1 MMSKEVNRLHPV
13 SAVISSAKA
22 LKSMIFPL
30 IVIIITNGF
39 HFSFNFHSDNF
50 WRTVFLFGIWGVGA
64 ILALVSGIVK
74 WRTFVYWFEDGELRV
89 KYGLFVKKKR
99 YIPFERIQSLNY
111 NEGIFHR
118 LFGLVKVQ
126 VETAGSKDRK
136 PEVEL
141 TAIRKD
147 AADAIEL
154 EMRRTKN
161 KANGQMNDE
170 QMSNEQSLTEE
181 VLAPMIY
188 HMSIRDLLIL
198 ATTSGGIGVVLSGV
212 AAIISQLSDIIPY
225 EEIFHEL
232 ADFAKFGA
240 FLVALAVIFSLIVAW
255 FVSFVITLINYY
267 EYTVRIEEE
276 KLIITKGLIE
286 KKRITIPLNRIQ
298 AIRIVE
304 NPLRQLF
311 GFATVVVES
320 AGGNGEEGNDKK
332 IALFPLIQ
340 KQDCLETLE
349 QIFPDV
355 NWRPEFI
362 HSPNRARPFF
372 YRIDFIWLVPII
384 GACSYYFYPYG
395 LLSLLLIPL
404 TILIGIWQHKTA
416 AYMIDGKQ
424 LTMQYRVFSRITFF
438 MEKKRIQSIGTTQ
451 TYFQK
456 RKNVMSVK
464 ATVMSGMTG
473 MTGNVRNLEQQ
484 DAETIVSWY
493 EH

>member
-1 MMSKEVNRLHPV
+1 MSKGINRLHPI
-13 SAVISSAKA
+13 SAIITSAKA

-30 IVIIITNGF
+30 IIIIVTNGF

-50 WRTVFLFGIWGVGA
+50 WRTIFLFGIWGVGA
-64 ILALVSGIVK
+64 LLALVSGIVK

-141 TAIRKD
+141 TAIRKA
-147 AADAIEL
+147 AADVIEL
-154 EMRRTKN
+154 EMRRAKN
-161 KANGQMNDE
+161 QVNEPMNDE
-170 QMSNEQSLTEE
+170 QSLIEE
-181 VLAPMIY
+181 VSVPTIY

-198 ATTSGGIGVVLSGV
+198 AITSGGIGVVLSGL

-225 EEIFHEL
+225 EEIFNEL
-232 ADFAKFGA
+232 ADFAKIGA
-240 FLVALAVIFSLIVAW
+240 FLVALTVIFSLIVAW

-267 EYTVRIEEE
+267 EYTVRVEDE

-286 KKRITIPLNRIQ
+286 KKRITLPLNRIQ

-304 NPLRQLF
+304 NPVRQLF

-320 AGGNGEEGNDKK
+320 AGGNGGEGNDKK
-332 IALFPLIQ
+332 ITLFPLIQ
-340 KQDCLETLE
+340 RHDCLETLE
-349 QIFPDV
+349 QLFPDI

-362 HSPNRARPFF
+362 NPPKRARQSF
-372 YRIDFIWLVPII
+372 YRIDYVWLIPII
-384 GACSYYFYPYG
+384 GACSYFLYPYG

-404 TILIGIWQHKTA
+404 AISIGIWQHKTA
-416 AYMIDGKQ
+416 GYMIDGKQ
-424 LTMQYRVFSRITFF
+424 LTMRYRVFSRVTFF
-438 MEKKRIQSIGTTQ
+438 MEKKRIQSITTTQ

-456 RKNVMSVK
+456 RKNIMSVK

-473 MTGNVRNLEQQ
+473 MTGNVRSLEQQ
-484 DAETIVSWY
+484 DAETILSWY
-493 EH
+493 EHRI

>member
-1 MMSKEVNRLHPV
+1 MMSNEINRLHPI
-13 SAVISSAKA
+13 SAIITSTKA

-30 IVIIITNGF
+30 IIIIATNGF

-50 WRTVFLFGIWGVGA
+50 WRTIVLFGIWGVGA
-64 ILALVSGIVK
+64 LLALVSGIVK

-99 YIPFERIQSLNY
+99 YIPFDRIQSLNY
-111 NEGIFHR
+111 NEDIFHR

-141 TAIRKD
+141 TAIRKA
-147 AADAIEL
+147 AADVIEL
-154 EMRRTKN
+154 EMRRAKN
-161 KANGQMNDE
+161 QVNEQMNDE
-170 QMSNEQSLTEE
+170 QSLIEE
-181 VLAPMIY
+181 TSVPTIY
-188 HMSIRDLLIL
+188 HMSIRDLFVL
-198 ATTSGGIGVVLSGV
+198 AITSGGIGVVLSGI

-225 EEIFHEL
+225 EEIFNEL
-232 ADFAKFGA
+232 ADFARIGA
-240 FLVALAVIFSLIVAW
+240 FLVALAVIFSLILAW

-267 EYTVRIEEE
+267 EYTVRIEDE

-286 KKRITIPLNRIQ
+286 KKRITLPLNRIQ

-304 NPLRQLF
+304 NPVRQLF

-320 AGGNGEEGNDKK
+320 AGGNGGEGNDKK
-332 IALFPLIQ
+332 ITLFPLIQ
-340 KQDCLETLE
+340 KQDCLGTLE
-349 QIFPDV
+349 QLFPDM

-362 HSPNRARPFF
+362 YSPKRARPSF
-372 YRIDFIWLVPII
+372 YRIDFVWLIPII
-384 GACSYYFYPYG
+384 GACSYFFYPYG

-404 TILIGIWQHKTA
+404 TIVIGAWQHKSA
-416 AYMIDGKQ
+416 GYMIDGKQ
-424 LTMQYRVFSRITFF
+424 LTMQYRVFSRTTFF

-464 ATVMSGMTG
+464 ATVMSGMAG
-473 MTGNVRNLEQQ
+473 MAGNVRSLEQQ
-484 DAETIVSWY
+484 DAETILSWY

>member
-1 MMSKEVNRLHPV
+1 MNRLHPI
-13 SAVISSAKA
+13 SAIITSAKA

-30 IVIIITNGF
+30 IIIIATNGF
-39 HFSFNFHSDNF
+39 HFSLNFHSDNF
-50 WRTVFLFGIWGVGA
+50 WRTFFLFGVWGVGA

-74 WRTFVYWFEDGELRV
+74 WRTFVYWFEDGELRI

-118 LFGLVKVQ
+118 IFGLVKVQ

-141 TAIRKD
+141 TAIRKS
-147 AADAIEL
+147 AADVIEL
-154 EMRRTKN
+154 EMRRAKN
-161 KANGQMNDE
+161 QVNEQMNDE
-170 QMSNEQSLTEE
+170 QSLIEE
-181 VLAPMIY
+181 VSVPTIY

-198 ATTSGGIGVVLSGV
+198 AITSGGIGVVLSGV

-225 EEIFHEL
+225 EEIFSEL
-232 ADFAKFGA
+232 ADFAKIGA
-240 FLVALAVIFSLIVAW
+240 FLVALTVIVSLILAW

-267 EYTVRIEEE
+267 EYTVRIEDE

-286 KKRITIPLNRIQ
+286 KKRITLPLNRIQ

-304 NPLRQLF
+304 NPVRQLF
-311 GFATVVVES
+311 GYATVVVES
-320 AGGNGEEGNDKK
+320 AGGNGGEGNDKK
-332 IALFPLIQ
+332 ITLFPLIQ
-340 KQDCLETLE
+340 KQDCLGTLE
-349 QIFPDV
+349 QLFPQL

-362 HSPNRARPFF
+362 YSPERARPFF
-372 YRIDFIWLVPII
+372 YRIDFVWLIPII
-384 GACSYYFYPYG
+384 GACSYFLYPYG
-395 LLSLLLIPL
+395 LLSLLLMPL
-404 TILIGIWQHKTA
+404 TILIGIWQHKSA
-416 AYMIDGKQ
+416 GYMIDGKQ
-424 LTMQYRVFSRITFF
+424 LTMQYRVFSRTTFF
-438 MEKKRIQSIGTTQ
+438 MEKKRIQSIETTQ

-456 RKNVMSVK
+456 RKGVTSVK

-473 MTGNVRNLEQQ
+473 MAGNVRNLEQQ
-484 DAETIVSWY
+484 DAETILSWY

>member
-1 MMSKEVNRLHPV
+1 MSKEINRLHPI
-13 SAVISSAKA
+13 SAVIASAKA

-30 IVIIITNGF
+30 VVIIITNGF

-50 WRTVFLFGIWGVGA
+50 WRTIFLFGIWGVGA
-64 ILALVSGIVK
+64 LLALVSGIVK

-141 TAIRKD
+141 TAIRK
-147 AADAIEL
+147 AEADVIEL
-154 EMRRTKN
+154 EMRRAKN
-161 KANGQMNDE
+161 QINEQMNDE
-170 QMSNEQSLTEE
+170 QSLIEE
-181 VLAPMIY
+181 VPVPTIY

-198 ATTSGGIGVVLSGV
+198 AITSGGIGFVLSGV
-212 AAIISQLSDIIPY
+212 AAFIPQISEIIPY
-225 EEIFHEL
+225 EEIFNEL
-232 ADFAKFGA
+232 ADFAKIGA
-240 FLVALAVIFSLIVAW
+240 FLVVLTVIFSLILAW
-255 FVSFVITLINYY
+255 FVSFVITLFNYY
-267 EYTVRIEEE
+267 QYTVRIEDE

-286 KKRITIPLNRIQ
+286 KKRITLPLNRIQ

-304 NPLRQLF
+304 NPVRQLF

-320 AGGNGEEGNDKK
+320 AGGNGGEGNDKK
-332 IALFPLIQ
+332 ITLFPLIQ
-340 KQDCLETLE
+340 KQDCLGTLE
-349 QIFPDV
+349 QLFPDI

-362 HSPNRARPFF
+362 YSPERARPFF
-372 YRIDFIWLVPII
+372 YRIDFVWLIPII
-384 GACSYYFYPYG
+384 GACSYFLYPYG

-404 TILIGIWQHKTA
+404 TIVMGVWQHKSA
-416 AYMIDGKQ
+416 GYMIDGKQ
-424 LTMQYRVFSRITFF
+424 LTMQYRVFSRTTFF

-456 RKNVMSVK
+456 RKKVMSVK

-473 MTGNVRNLEQQ
+473 MAGNVRNLEQQ
-484 DAETIVSWY
+484 DAETILSWY